1 MSLKFVSADCI
12 YQFISACY
20 KHANKISLYTK
31 SVNFLESLIDMK
43 FLTISEVVM
52 EVSNTLAQ
60 HIYINDSD
68 VQQYKP
74 PLPPNLCSKLCWGMS
89 GASRNWVHIRSG
101 EIHTP
106 TRWYPERHAA
116 CVTAQ
121 QHSSAIFVSLS
132 IHPTKK
138 NSVFQK
144 YLISSSFKKLRNL

>member
-68 VQQYKP
+68 VQQYK
-74 PLPPNLCSKLCWGMS
+74 
-89 GASRNWVHIRSG
+89 
-101 EIHTP
+101 HTP
-106 TRWYPERHAA
+106 SPPTYAVSYAGECP
-116 CVTAQ
+116 AQ
-121 QHSSAIFVSLS
+121 VA
-132 IHPTKK
+132 TG
-138 NSVFQK
+138 
-144 YLISSSFKKLRNL
+144 YT